1 MNGKKMRNRKMAI
14 KTREEWL
21 EIRKSGLG
29 ASEVSAIVGMNPYMT
44 NIELFEYKTGIK
56 EPEDIGDK
64 PYVKYGLE
72 AEKHL
77 RALFALDFPQYKV
90 GYKDFD
96 LVRNEK
102 YPFILATLDG
112 RLIERETGRKGV
124 LEIKT
129 TEILKS
135 MSRENWKDQVPDNYF
150 VQCLHQL
157 LTTGW
162 EYVILKAQLKY
173 NYDGEI
179 FLQTKHYH
187 IERSEVKEDLEYL
200 LEQEIKFWEKVQ
212 KKERPDLLLPNI

>member
-1 MNGKKMRNRKMAI
+1 MAI

-21 EIRKSGLG
+21 QIRHSGIG
-29 ASEVSAIVGMNPYMT
+29 ASEASAIVGVNPYMT
-44 NIELFEYKTGIK
+44 NVELYEYKTGLK
-56 EPEDIGDK
+56 EPEDISDK
-64 PYVKYGLE
+64 PYVQYGLQ

-77 RALFALDFPQYKV
+77 RALFALDFPEYKV
-90 GYKDFD
+90 GYKEYD
-96 LVRNEK
+96 LVRNKK

-112 RLIERETGRKGV
+112 RLIEKATGRRGV

-135 MSRENWKDQVPDNYF
+135 MQKESWKDQVPDNYF

-187 IERSEVKEDLEYL
+187 IERADVLEDLEYL
-200 LEQEIKFWEKVQ
+200 QEQEIKFWNENVLKKV
-212 KKERPDLLLPNI
+212 KPSLILPPI

>member
-1 MNGKKMRNRKMAI
+1 MAI

-44 NIELFEYKTGIK
+44 NIELWEYKTGLK

-77 RALFALDFPQYKV
+77 RALFALDFPEYKV
-90 GYKDFD
+90 GYKDYD
-96 LVRNEK
+96 LVRNKK

-187 IERSEVKEDLEYL
+187 IERAEVKEDLEYL
-200 LEQEIKFWEKVQ
+200 QEEAIKFWEKVQ
-212 KKERPDLLLPNI
+212 KKECPDLLLPSI

>member
-1 MNGKKMRNRKMAI
+1 MAI

-72 AEKHL
+72 AEKHF

-135 MSRENWKDQVPDNYF
+135 MSRENWKDQVPSNYF

-212 KKERPDLLLPNI
+212 KKERPDLLLPSI

>member
-1 MNGKKMRNRKMAI
+1 MAI

-77 RALFALDFPQYKV
+77 RALFALDFPEYKV
-90 GYKDFD
+90 GYKDYD
-96 LVRNEK
+96 LVRNKK

-135 MSRENWKDQVPDNYF
+135 MSRENWKDQVPSNYF
-150 VQCLHQL
+150 CQILWQL
-157 LTTGW
+157 LATGW
-162 EYVILKAQLKY
+162 EFCKLKAQLKT
-173 NYDGEI
+173 I
-179 FLQTKHYH
+179 FGDEVYLQTKHYH

-200 LEQEIKFWEKVQ
+200 QEEAIKFWEKVQ
-212 KKERPDLLLPNI
+212 KREYPDLILPCI